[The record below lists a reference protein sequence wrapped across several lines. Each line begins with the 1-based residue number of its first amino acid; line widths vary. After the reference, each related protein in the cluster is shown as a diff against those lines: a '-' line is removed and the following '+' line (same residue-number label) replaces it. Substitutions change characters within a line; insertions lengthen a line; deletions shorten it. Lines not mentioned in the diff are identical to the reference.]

1 MFDFIHCYQTL
12 CKTLT
17 SAQHL
22 KILRKRQHN
31 LEKSKLCYNVKV
43 QNIYIYLSKENQ
55 NNINQN
61 LNLIKFTVHN
71 EGEKNSRR
79 GLNCLSFFF

>member
-1 MFDFIHCYQTL
+1 M
-12 CKTLT
+12 
-17 SAQHL
+17 
-22 KILRKRQHN
+22 
-31 LEKSKLCYNVKV
+31 KV
-43 QNIYIYLSKENQ
+43 QNIYIYLLKENQ

-71 EGEKNSRR
+71 EGEKDIRR